1 MSVIFLNLLGYSL
14 LVPQQSMGTMQPAFE
29 VNIEGP
35 QKVSANEEFTVAAN
49 LKVNIKGKLTITSR
63 EQLFIYLIKD
73 SSGKLT
79 NSYAVKDVGLSR
91 SLSAGEIITEEYK
104 HKIKEP
110 GVYEI
115 SATAEF
121 TLDKDGE
128 SKNYKIVTESKK
140 VEVTETA
147 E

>member
-1 MSVIFLNLLGYSL
+1 M
-14 LVPQQSMGTMQPAFE
+14 PQQSMGTTQPAFE

-35 QKVSANEEFTVAAN
+35 QKVSANEEFTVAADF
-49 LKVNIKGKLTITSR
+49 KVNIKGKLILTSR
-63 EQLFIYLIKD
+63 KQLFIYSIKD
-73 SSGKLT
+73 SSGKLI
-79 NSYAVKDVGLSR
+79 NSYAVNDAGVSR
-91 SLSAGEIITEEYK
+91 SLSAGEVIIEGYK
-104 HKIKEP
+104 YKIKEP

-140 VEVTETA
+140 VEVTESA